1 LKIPKGQSLRIRI
14 SKENRQDNGQKKK
27 LCLEYGIF
35 NIYLKNNDIY
45 QFTVPYG
52 TWYDYELGMEQAE
65 KDYPGMIFTCY
76 YEDMKKVS

>member
-1 LKIPKGQSLRIRI
+1 
-14 SKENRQDNGQKKK
+14 
-27 LCLEYGIF
+27 LEYGIF
-35 NIYLKNNDIY
+35 NIYLKNNDIH

-65 KDYPGMIFTCY
+65 KEYPGMIFTSY